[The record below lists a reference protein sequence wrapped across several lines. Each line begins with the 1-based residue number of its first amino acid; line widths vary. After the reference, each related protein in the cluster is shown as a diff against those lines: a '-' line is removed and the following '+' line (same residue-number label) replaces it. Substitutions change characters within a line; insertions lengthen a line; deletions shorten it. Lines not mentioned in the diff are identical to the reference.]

1 MDLWTAAWLGV
12 KAAKLLERVE
22 FLWKSDSG
30 QDFYS
35 FFFFSHSSFRL
46 CAVRTDLGR
55 WRSPA
60 SAIRLVGRQIRGMPE
75 TGYIF
80 SFISFFLWGHAQKR
94 QSV

>member
-35 FFFFSHSSFRL
+35 FFFF
-46 CAVRTDLGR
+46 
-55 WRSPA
+55 
-60 SAIRLVGRQIRGMPE
+60 
-75 TGYIF
+75 F
-80 SFISFFLWGHAQKR
+80 SFLIPSMRSAH
-94 QSV
+94 

>member
-35 FFFFSHSSFRL
+35 FFFFFLIPHSVYAQCALTWVDGDPRRL
-46 CAVRTDLGR
+46 R
-55 WRSPA
+55 
-60 SAIRLVGRQIRGMPE
+60 
-75 TGYIF
+75 
-80 SFISFFLWGHAQKR
+80 
-94 QSV
+94 

>member
-35 FFFFSHSSFRL
+35 FFFFSFLIPSM
-46 CAVRTDLGR
+46 
-55 WRSPA
+55 RSA
-60 SAIRLVGRQIRGMPE
+60 
-75 TGYIF
+75 
-80 SFISFFLWGHAQKR
+80 H
-94 QSV
+94 